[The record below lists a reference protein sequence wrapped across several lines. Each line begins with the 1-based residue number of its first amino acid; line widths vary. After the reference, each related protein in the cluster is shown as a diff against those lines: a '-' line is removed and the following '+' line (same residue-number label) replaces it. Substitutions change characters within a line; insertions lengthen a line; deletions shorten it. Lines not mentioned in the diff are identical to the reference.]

1 MDDDE
6 NLVPTEPAT
15 PCNPSP
21 STRAGDDLSCMPVL
35 SPVVAAVPHFPL
47 SAEVTAKIRIGKYKE
62 REGRTID
69 HDYSR
74 MKRTDNTLSPLPRAK
89 SDWESFMGL
98 DDTTREKHL
107 NWLFHV

>member
-1 MDDDE
+1 
-6 NLVPTEPAT
+6 
-15 PCNPSP
+15 
-21 STRAGDDLSCMPVL
+21 MPVL
-35 SPVVAAVPHFPL
+35 SPVVAAVTHFPL

-69 HDYSR
+69 NDYSR
-74 MKRTDNTLSPLPRAK
+74 MKRTDNALSPPLRVE

-98 DDTTREKHL
+98 GEMTREKHL